1 MSMGY
6 GYFSIDFYTNDG
18 SPDADAAKRAYD
30 WCMENYDWFKGENG
44 DGSDIPPFLLSGNSF
59 EANDDDYY
67 ADGLVIKG
75 TNIPGD
81 VDWLA
86 DAAKETKAA
95 RLVAS
100 VIQDYSESSHWSN
113 GYTEKVWID
122 GEERHSYGVGE
133 FTRTMADY
141 LPYERDSSIAF
152 RLEEGGFRHS
162 QGKFKNAKT
171 GEIVLGGDLRFW
183 LDDEDYIDTE
193 SSLLFFWNS
202 DGRVPIDKDSI
213 DKKECVR
220 AFVSEVKS
228 FMSNDCEIDE
238 SDWTF
243 EGFDSQPSFF
253 DIYGKNPP
261 TAPFMDCEDYARKL
275 DVEIDM
281 KNGIFHCTDKRA
293 TNVTI
298 PDGFTKIGKEAF
310 RGCKSLASVEI
321 PDSVTEIGKLA
332 FYECESLASVEF
344 GGTAAQWEAVKKG
357 DYWNHGVPATSVK
370 CADVEAALE
379 E

>member
-1 MSMGY
+1 
-6 GYFSIDFYTNDG
+6 
-18 SPDADAAKRAYD
+18 
-30 WCMENYDWFKGENG
+30 
-44 DGSDIPPFLLSGNSF
+44 
-59 EANDDDYY
+59 
-67 ADGLVIKG
+67 
-75 TNIPGD
+75 
-81 VDWLA
+81 
-86 DAAKETKAA
+86 
-95 RLVAS
+95 
-100 VIQDYSESSHWSN
+100 
-113 GYTEKVWID
+113 
-122 GEERHSYGVGE
+122 
-133 FTRTMADY
+133 
-141 LPYERDSSIAF
+141 
-152 RLEEGGFRHS
+152 
-162 QGKFKNAKT
+162 
-171 GEIVLGGDLRFW
+171 
-183 LDDEDYIDTE
+183 
-193 SSLLFFWNS
+193 
-202 DGRVPIDKDSI
+202 
-213 DKKECVR
+213 
-220 AFVSEVKS
+220 
-228 FMSNDCEIDE
+228 MSNDCEIDE

-357 DYWNHGVPATSVK
+357 DYWNQCVPAESVK
-370 CADVEAALE
+370 CADGEAGM
-379 E
+379 